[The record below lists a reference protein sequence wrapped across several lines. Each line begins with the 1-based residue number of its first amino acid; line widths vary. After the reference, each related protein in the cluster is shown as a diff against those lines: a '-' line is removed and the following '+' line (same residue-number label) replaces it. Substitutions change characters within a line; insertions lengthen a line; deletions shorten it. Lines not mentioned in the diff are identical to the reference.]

1 MSANFET
8 FLKLFGQLCSSS
20 GGLLGPVI
28 QALEPMRKM
37 AQEIEDAGRGMA
49 VDVNPTVAMA
59 IADLKVLYHNVGGKA
74 RLYITSCKNIASYV
88 CESEVLE
95 AIEKELKERETE
107 ELTNFLDDILDYLNG
122 CKSSLEQFNAIHKQF
137 QTEAKQSS
145 DEWYGEANKKIEE
158 EKIYKLV
165 SRGFGIAG
173 ATLGVGGVGAAV
185 VSTITCPPVLL
196 VLTAGA
202 SVSAA
207 ASLGVAGVF
216 ALESGISN
224 EKKKVFVDAAK
235 LAVDLYKAL
244 IEVEIKIRA
253 MEVNLESVK
262 TYIGGR
268 SSNGRN
274 GLTEMV
280 KRASSGGQLNIR
292 RINEDLKQLKMEMEK
307 TLQQARGYLDYS
319 LHLY

>member
-1 MSANFET
+1 MSAKFET
-8 FLKLFGQLCSSS
+8 FLQLFGKLCSSS

-28 QALEPMRKM
+28 QALEPMRKI

-49 VDVNPTVAMA
+49 VGVNPTVAMA
-59 IADLKVLYHNVGGKA
+59 IADLKVLYHAVGGKA
-74 RLYITSCKNIASYV
+74 RLYIISCNNIASYV
-88 CESEVLE
+88 CESGVLE
-95 AIEKELKERETE
+95 AIGKDLEERESTE

-122 CKSSLEQFNAIHKQF
+122 CKSSLEQFNTIHKQF

-145 DEWYGEANKKIEE
+145 DEWDGEAKKKMEE
-158 EKIYKLV
+158 EKNCLLV

-173 ATLGVGGVGAAV
+173 ATLGAGSLAVGVAV

-196 VLTAGA
+196 VLAAGA

-207 ASLGVAGVF
+207 ASFGVAGAF
-216 ALESGISN
+216 ALERGISN

-235 LAVDLYKAL
+235 LAVELYKAL
-244 IEVEIKIRA
+244 TEVEITIGA
-253 MEVNLESVK
+253 MEVNLESIK

-268 SSNGRN
+268 CSNGRN

-280 KRASSGGQLNIR
+280 QRASSGGRLNIR
-292 RINEDLKQLKMEMEK
+292 RINEDLKQLRKEMEK
-307 TLQQARGYLDYS
+307 TLQQARDFLD
-319 LHLY
+319 